1 MLFRSHSPECLVDLY
16 VGHGRASFVDLSAG
30 PFAWG
35 PLVGGEGLR
44 NVRDLPDVDLRF
56 GGLDVSILEALFGVK
71 RLAALHTELD
81 AMREQRKKDVADPK
95 DAGATLRAELDV
107 YSMFAT
113 KHCGDGAQGRVGL
126 CEDLARRTREIETRS
141 EEHTS

>member
-1 MLFRSHSPECLVDLY
+1 MFRDAKAHERDGALLFAHAVRVLTGDDAGAARRLTAALDGAAADVDLSGMTERERDVIAKNTKKPASAYHAPECLVDLY

-56 GGLDVSILEALFGVK
+56 GGLDVQILEVSLF
-71 RLAALHTELD
+71 
-81 AMREQRKKDVADPK
+81 
-95 DAGATLRAELDV
+95 
-107 YSMFAT
+107 
-113 KHCGDGAQGRVGL
+113 
-126 CEDLARRTREIETRS
+126 
-141 EEHTS
+141 